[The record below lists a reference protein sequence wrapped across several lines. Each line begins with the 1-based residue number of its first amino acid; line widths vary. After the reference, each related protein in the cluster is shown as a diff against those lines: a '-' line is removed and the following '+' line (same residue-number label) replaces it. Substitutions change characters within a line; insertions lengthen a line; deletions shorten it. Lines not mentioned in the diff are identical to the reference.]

1 MGLIQ
6 ATPLHADV
14 LAALHGEAFPEEP
27 WSAENF
33 RALLVQPTI
42 SAWLDERGGFLLLR
56 IAADEA
62 EILTLGSILRR
73 HGIARALM
81 ETAINHAKSTGVTKM
96 FLEVADQN
104 IAAKALY
111 AALGFTQL
119 SRRRHYYANGDDALL
134 LGVEL

>member
-1 MGLIQ
+1 
-6 ATPLHADV
+6 
-14 LAALHGEAFPEEP
+14 
-27 WSAENF
+27 
-33 RALLVQPTI
+33 
-42 SAWLDERGGFLLLR
+42 
-56 IAADEA
+56 
-62 EILTLGSILRR
+62 
-73 HGIARALM
+73 M